1 MKYKINDMKM
11 KQINLNNKALDNLV
25 KKHNKAIVVYEI
37 EKDIYGEGK
46 DDEIYCGEFK
56 NAGEVRDW
64 LEIREKQPT
73 SRQNI
78 NRAIKKG
85 YVVLDKF
92 LIFKL
97 DLDEYDN

>member
-1 MKYKINDMKM
+1 MKNNSNDMKM

-46 DDEIYCGEFK
+46 DDERYCGEFK

-64 LEIREKQPT
+64 LEIREKQST

-78 NRAIKKG
+78 NRAIEKK

>member
-1 MKYKINDMKM
+1 MNYSNIDAIKKK
-11 KQINLNNKALDNLV
+11 DNRV
-25 KKHNKAIVVYEI
+25 IVVYEI

-46 DDEIYCGEFK
+46 DDERYCGEFK

-78 NRAIKKG
+78 NRAIEKG
-85 YVVLDKF
+85 YVVLDRF
-92 LIFKL
+92 LVFKL
-97 DLDEYDN
+97 DLDEDDNQ